1 MFHKITSFFCFIIK
15 SKNEHGVH
23 SPFVFD
29 LITSCF
35 YKKKDKNDLT
45 IFLNYKKKLS
55 RNSSL
60 LEISNFNFIS
70 NLLFSNKGNAQGL
83 LKT

>member
-1 MFHKITSFFCFIIK
+1 MFHKIVSFFCFIIK

-35 YKKKDKNDLT
+35 YK
-45 IFLNYKKKLS
+45 
-55 RNSSL
+55 
-60 LEISNFNFIS
+60 
-70 NLLFSNKGNAQGL
+70 
-83 LKT
+83 